1 MVNGD
6 DCSNLEQ
13 RWMMATDGNGYCVV
27 VIIFKVLGPFFFAA
41 WALNPKTLGTVLG
54 RIFQRHLEPFWRTW

>member
-13 RWMMATDGNGYCVV
+13 RRMMATDGDGNGYYVV
-27 VIIFKVLGPFFFAA
+27 VITFKVLGPFSLLF
-41 WALNPKTLGTVLG
+41 G
-54 RIFQRHLEPFWRTW
+54 R